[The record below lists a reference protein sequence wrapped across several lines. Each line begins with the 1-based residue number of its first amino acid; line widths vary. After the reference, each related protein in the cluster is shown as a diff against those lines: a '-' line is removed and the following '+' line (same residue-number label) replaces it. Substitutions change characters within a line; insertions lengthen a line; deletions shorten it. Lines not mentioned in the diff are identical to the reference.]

1 MSEDQ
6 TASTEYEDPC
16 GDTSQIEPHPDILHG
31 SELSYRIA
39 SQQGPNYSFQAASSS
54 SCAPFNSPLSID
66 QSMTAP
72 PSLSMFDAL
81 PLQAFLAR
89 FDKKSDWVVEGL
101 SKRWY
106 DGTENFLLLL
116 DAYKA
121 CEEENPKFKT
131 GDTKLFARYCKGLT
145 SSRCC
150 DRVVL
155 RLIRYRSDLCARCKK
170 NNETLLARQ
179 RKRDRRLRGAVKRPT
194 VHVNMPNIPQ
204 ESKDW
209 ARTRS
214 VLTSPHPSDY
224 EPEPDD
230 IAETYQPTLSQSTY
244 TGVSSESVNQAPSG
258 QPLDHTQTVV
268 TQWDLSQ
275 GSARQVG

>member
-6 TASTEYEDPC
+6 TASTAYEDPC
-16 GDTSQIEPHPDILHG
+16 GNTSQKEPHPDMLHG
-31 SELSYRIA
+31 SGLSYRIA
-39 SQQGPNYSFQAASSS
+39 SQQGPNYSFQAASSQF
-54 SCAPFNSPLSID
+54 CAPFNSPVSLA
-66 QSMTAP
+66 QGMTASS
-72 PSLSMFDAL
+72 SLSKFDAR
-81 PLQAFLAR
+81 PLRAFLAR

-106 DGTENFLLLL
+106 DGTAHMILLL

-121 CEEENPKFKT
+121 CEEGNPEFTT
-131 GDTKLFARYCKGLT
+131 GDTKLFARYCAGLT

-155 RLIRYRSDLCARCKK
+155 RLVRYRSDLCARCKK

-179 RKRDRRLRGAVKRPT
+179 RKRDRRLREAVKRPT
-194 VHVNMPNIPQ
+194 VHVNMPSIPR

-214 VLTSPHPSDY
+214 VLTSSHPSDY

-230 IAETYQPTLSQSTY
+230 IAETYQPTLSRSTY
-244 TGVSSESVNQAPSG
+244 TGVSSDLVNQAPSG
-258 QPLDHTQTVV
+258 QPLHPTQTAF
-268 TQWDLSQ
+268 TQWDLSH